1 MKQRFESDSLGLV
14 AVPRNSLFGAQ
25 TARAV
30 INFGPVPPGF
40 ALSSRPLLIRSLLQ
54 IKKASAQANHELGL
68 LDLHRCRLIV
78 RACDQLLRS
87 TDYSREFP
95 IHLLH
100 GGGGTSANMNAN
112 EVVANLANSLVSAV
126 RGIRA
131 PVDALDHVNKSQST
145 NDVYPSAC
153 RLAIALHAGP
163 LLGKLALCAA
173 SYKNLKV
180 RFGKVPKVTRTC
192 LQDAIRSDW
201 GRYFDAQVRVLLRH
215 HQRITTTR
223 RAICSLNLG
232 GGIAGEPRSSPAR
245 FRTLVMARLAKE
257 IPDLPIRNATQLA
270 DAAQNSD
277 DLVAYGQALDGLCR
291 TLIKQAADLRL
302 LSSGPECGFM
312 EIALPPR
319 QPGSSAMPG
328 KVNPVIPEFLMQCCF
343 SVIGYISSC
352 GLAAE
357 HAELDLNVWEGI
369 FLQSMCSSTDLLVPA
384 LNAFADY
391 CLRDL
396 TVNRENAARRANNR
410 TSKIAEHAKR
420 VSYSDALKDM
430 ESLATQVR

>member
-1 MKQRFESDSLGLV
+1 
-14 AVPRNSLFGAQ
+14 
-25 TARAV
+25 
-30 INFGPVPPGF
+30 
-40 ALSSRPLLIRSLLQ
+40 
-54 IKKASAQANHELGL
+54 
-68 LDLHRCRLIV
+68 
-78 RACDQLLRS
+78 
-87 TDYSREFP
+87 
-95 IHLLH
+95 
-100 GGGGTSANMNAN
+100 
-112 EVVANLANSLVSAV
+112 
-126 RGIRA
+126 
-131 PVDALDHVNKSQST
+131 
-145 NDVYPSAC
+145 
-153 RLAIALHAGP
+153 
-163 LLGKLALCAA
+163 
-173 SYKNLKV
+173 
-180 RFGKVPKVTRTC
+180 
-192 LQDAIRSDW
+192 
-201 GRYFDAQVRVLLRH
+201 
-215 HQRITTTR
+215 
-223 RAICSLNLG
+223 
-232 GGIAGEPRSSPAR
+232 
-245 FRTLVMARLAKE
+245 MARLAKE